1 MGVWVGIDIAKE
13 IHWATGIDD
22 TGQLV
27 LDGRVPNDP
36 TAIQELIDQLQAV
49 SGPVLVGLDVV
60 GGIAGLLE
68 AMLLAAGL
76 RLVFVPGLAV
86 NRARQ
91 GTRGGEGKSD
101 PRDARVIAEQVR
113 SRSDLRPIQAEQELD
128 VAIRLLVGRRADLV
142 GEQTRRLSRLH
153 DLLVSIHP
161 GLERAVDLTTKG
173 GLWLVSRYVTAEEV
187 RAAGPAALNQHLAAA
202 GGLPAAMIG
211 RLVDRAVAAAGAQQV
226 TVPAEQLVAGLVRE
240 LATEA
245 LACRQRIGQ
254 LDADL
259 ERLLDRHPD
268 AALIRS
274 LPGMGAVLCGEFIA
288 QVGDLSR
295 FGSADQ
301 LAAAAGLAPV
311 LHQSGKV
318 RFQRR
323 PAGGNKDLKR
333 VFYQSAFCSLRS
345 PDSRAFYARKRS
357 QGKRHHQAL
366 IALARRRID
375 VLWAILHTRRPFE
388 IGFKTA

>member
-1 MGVWVGIDIAKE
+1 MGAWIGIDVAKE
-13 IHWATGIDD
+13 IHWVTGIDD
-22 TGQLV
+22 RGQVV
-27 LDGRVPNDP
+27 LDRRMPNEP
-36 TAIQELIDQLQAV
+36 ATIQALIDDLKALGEEV
-49 SGPVLVGLDVV
+49 VIGLDVV

-91 GTRGGEGKSD
+91 GTRGGESKSD

-113 SRSDLRPIQAEQELD
+113 TRSDLRAINAERDLD
-128 VAIRLLVGRRADLV
+128 IEIRLLVGRRTDLV
-142 GEQTRRLSRLH
+142 GEQTRRIVRMH

-173 GLWLVSRYVTAEEV
+173 GLWLVSRYVTPSEI
-187 RAAGPAALNQHLAAA
+187 RTAGASGLREHLAAA
-202 GGLPAAMIG
+202 GGLHARVID
-211 RLVDRAVAAAGAQQV
+211 RLVERAMAAADAQQV
-226 TVPAEQLVAGLVRE
+226 QVPAERLIASLVRE
-240 LATEA
+240 LAGEA
-245 LACRQRIGQ
+245 LACRQRISQ

-268 AALIRS
+268 AALVRS

-288 QVGDLSR
+288 QAGDLGR
-295 FGSADQ
+295 FASADQ

-311 LHQSGKV
+311 LRQSGKV

-323 PAGGNKDLKR
+323 PSGGNKDLKR
-333 VFYQSAFCSLRS
+333 VFYQSAFCSLGS

>member
-22 TGQLV
+22 TGQVV

-36 TAIQELIDQLQAV
+36 TAIQELIDRLQAV

-76 RLVFVPGLAV
+76 RLVLVPGLAV

-91 GTRGGEGKSD
+91 ATRGGEGNSD

-113 SRSDLRPIQAEQELD
+113 SRSDLRPIQAERELD

-173 GLWLVSRYVTAEEV
+173 GLWLVSRYVTPEEV
-187 RAAGPAALNQHLAAA
+187 RTAGPAALHQHLAAA
-202 GGLPAAMIG
+202 GGLPAAMIQ
-211 RLVDRAVAAAGAQQV
+211 RLVDRAVAAAHAQQV
-226 TVPAEQLVAGLVRE
+226 TVPAERLVAGLVRE

-245 LACRQRIGQ
+245 LACRHRISQ

-268 AALIRS
+268 AALVRS

-288 QVGDLSR
+288 QAGDLRR

-323 PAGGNKDLKR
+323 PSGGNKDLKR